1 MGNRFFESIRQVS
14 IFLIGTQMILHLKPA
29 KEYEKYIKFLVN
41 LMALSIVLVPLL
53 KLFCGNGEAA
63 FDEKLAAYEKEL
75 TRVQMMLQYER
86 EYAGYGVIC
95 GIDEAGRG
103 PLAGPVVAAAVIL
116 DVNNPVS
123 VRCQLII
130 MGYHNQC
137 LMMLVYD
144 IPH

>member
-63 FDEKLAAYEKEL
+63 FDEKLAAYEKNFGEDLAAIEL
-75 TRVQMMLQYER
+75 NEEFIEEKRDEFFFSELYQYCEDEKPQEGIEEFSIEVKTDEGEN
-86 EYAGYGVIC
+86 EYPEVF
-95 GIDEAGRG
+95 EK
-103 PLAGPVVAAAVIL
+103 
-116 DVNNPVS
+116 
-123 VRCQLII
+123 QE
-130 MGYHNQC
+130 
-137 LMMLVYD
+137 
-144 IPH
+144 

>member
-63 FDEKLAAYEKEL
+63 FDEKLTAYEKNFGEDLAAIEL
-75 TRVQMMLQYER
+75 NE
-86 EYAGYGVIC
+86 EF
-95 GIDEAGRG
+95 IDYSKCFS
-103 PLAGPVVAAAVIL
+103 
-116 DVNNPVS
+116 DV
-123 VRCQLII
+123 
-130 MGYHNQC
+130 
-137 LMMLVYD
+137 
-144 IPH
+144 